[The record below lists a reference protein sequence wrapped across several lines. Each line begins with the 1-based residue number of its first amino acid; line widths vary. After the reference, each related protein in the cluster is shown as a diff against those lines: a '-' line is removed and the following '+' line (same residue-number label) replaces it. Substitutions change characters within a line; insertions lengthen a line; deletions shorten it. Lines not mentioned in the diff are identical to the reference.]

1 MAAARLPREVRD
13 AINAAI
19 GEWVHAAHRRAPQLA
34 VRVDRSAGRVSL
46 VTLVTDTRRR
56 DDAEPA
62 GEAFRL
68 WLAQARHPALP
79 VVQLSRRRPRGSG
92 IDQRQH
98 PCDPHARGRPVDPA
112 IAAIRRAVE
121 RLIAAGYARAAARR
135 VVCDEILDVLRDQ
148 APRVLDVPTHVLEDV
163 TTPRARQAR
172 LRRWVLTRWRAV
184 GI

>member
-1 MAAARLPREVRD
+1 MPPARLPREVRD
-13 AINAAI
+13 AIHAAI
-19 GEWVHAAHRRAPQLA
+19 GEWVHAAHQRAPQLA

-68 WLAQARHPALP
+68 WRAQARHPALP
-79 VVQLSRRRPRGSG
+79 VVQLPRRRPRGSG

-98 PCDPHARGRPVDPA
+98 PYDPHVRGRPADPA
-112 IAAIRRAVE
+112 IAAIRRAVTL
-121 RLIAAGYARAAARR
+121 LIDAGVSRPAARR
-135 VVCDEILDVLRDQ
+135 AVCDAILFALGAH
-148 APRVLDVPTHVLEDV
+148 APRVLDVPPQVLEDA
-163 TTPRARQAR
+163 TTNRTRQAR
-172 LRRWVLTRWRAV
+172 LRRWLMSRWRAA